1 MDEQRVRRVV
11 KLISDYCGR
20 IQELRQR
27 RIGKMSS
34 LEFWNAL
41 VATNKAIKTTD
52 DPNAKS
58 EKIGLKHTWF
68 NPSVF
73 RSEIG
78 ALSAL
83 MDALQSLLDADV
95 LAEIKA
101 EGYDANRIRLL
112 VEKGAKMA
120 EQTKAFI
127 GAWENAYGRLLTG
140 QPVKSDE
147 LSALE
152 YKIAGMVH
160 GLEDAIVKQQAPAVA
175 RVTQNPAY
183 TRRGFLSMFAK
194 RAAAAIVL
202 AGASS
207 IMTATGTKA
216 AYGQDI
222 AQKTDEITESE
233 IADQMKKE
241 TVEEILKGAPV
252 EYVKY
257 DASTQATNYDALVF
271 QKHLRAEERK
281 PVLAFFYHNRDPTV
295 PNKAEEISQRNAIIF
310 RKLSEQFA
318 GKIKFVG
325 YNTDKGLK
333 GYAGVNE
340 DPTVL
345 KILKQENVP
354 SIPAILMYSKFDI
367 LKGETITN
375 NTGTIKRIDAISGG
389 PKEDKYIAPRISN
402 NVQYWIPTNLFMQQN
417 PDKDNKI
424 YRYGGEKLKPVGES
438 IMLAKE

>member
-52 DPNAKS
+52 NPNAKS

-120 EQTKAFI
+120 EQAKAFI

-175 RVTQNPAY
+175 RVTQNPGY

-207 IMTATGTKA
+207 IMTAAGTPA

-222 AQKTDEITESE
+222 AQKAQELTDAE
-233 IADQMKKE
+233 IAEMMKKE

-257 DASTQATNYDALVF
+257 DAATKATNYDALVF
-271 QKHLRAEERK
+271 QKHLSAEERK
-281 PVLAFFYHNRDPTV
+281 PVLVLVYHSRDP
-295 PNKAEEISQRNAIIF
+295 PNAPQKGTAHRGAIIVK
-310 RKLSEQFA
+310 KLSEKYK
-318 GKIKFVG
+318 GSIKFVCFEAD
-325 YNTDKGLK
+325 TDPELSKNDHVGFNKLNIK
-333 GYAGVNE
+333 
-340 DPTVL
+340 T
-345 KILKQENVP
+345 IP
-354 SIPAILMYSKFDI
+354 SIAMYSPFDVV
-367 LKGETITN
+367 KGETQN
-375 NTGTIKRIDAISGG
+375 NNDGNIKRIDTLRGG
-389 PKEDKYIAPRISN
+389 PQNDEVAVKLYNFIN
-402 NVQYWIPTNLFMQQN
+402 NKWIPTNFFGDGKGVWRLN
-417 PDKDNKI
+417 NTLPW
-424 YRYGGEKLKPVGES
+424 KPQE
-438 IMLAKE
+438 IAYK

>member
-58 EKIGLKHTWF
+58 EKIGLKHVWF

-120 EQTKAFI
+120 EQAKAFI

-207 IMTATGTKA
+207 IMTAAGTKA

-222 AQKTDEITESE
+222 AQKADEITESE
-233 IADQMKKE
+233 IAEMMKKE
-241 TVEEILKGAPV
+241 TVEEILKGANV
-252 EYVKY
+252 EYVQRVGN
-257 DASTQATNYDALVF
+257 DTNFDALVY
-271 QKHLRAEERK
+271 QKNLKSEERK
-281 PVLAFFYHNRDPTV
+281 PVLAFFYHNKDPPDTLQ
-295 PNKAEEISQRNAIIF
+295 KGTAHRSAIIF
-310 RKLSEQFA
+310 KTLAQKFVD
-318 GKIKFVG
+318 KIKFVC
-325 YNTDKGLK
+325 YNAGMDPAKAANNYAWFDKLG
-333 GYAGVNE
+333 
-340 DPTVL
+340 
-345 KILKQENVP
+345 ILTIP
-354 SIPAILMYSKFDI
+354 SIAMYSKFDV
-367 LKGETITN
+367 LKGETVEKN
-375 NTGTIKRIDAISGG
+375 SGQIKQIDVIRGG
-389 PKEDKYIAPRISN
+389 PVEDKFIAPRTRN
-402 NVQYWIPTNLFMQQN
+402 NANYWIPTNLFMKQSI
-417 PDKDNKI
+417 DKDNKV
-424 YRYGGEKLKPVGES
+424 YRYNHEQLKVVGES
-438 IMLAKE
+438 VLLAKE

>member
-1 MDEQRVRRVV
+1 
-11 KLISDYCGR
+11 
-20 IQELRQR
+20 
-27 RIGKMSS
+27 MSS

-52 DPNAKS
+52 DTNAKS

-120 EQTKAFI
+120 EQAKAFI

-160 GLEDAIVKQQAPAVA
+160 GLEDSIVKQQAPAVA

-207 IMTATGTKA
+207 ILTATGTKA

-233 IADQMKKE
+233 IAEMMKKE
-241 TVEEILKGAPV
+241 TVEEILKGANV

-257 DASTQATNYDALVF
+257 DAATKATNYDALVF
-271 QKHLRAEERK
+271 QKHLKAEERK
-281 PVLAFFYHNRDPTV
+281 PGLVLVYRNKDPPYAKQIRTAHRD
-295 PNKAEEISQRNAIIF
+295 AIIF
-310 RKLSEQFA
+310 KRLAQ
-318 GKIKFVG
+318 KFVDKVKFVC
-325 YNTDKGLK
+325 YNADLSPEMAANS
-333 GYAGVNE
+333 YAGFNA
-340 DPTVL
+340 L
-345 KILKQENVP
+345 GILALP
-354 SIPAILMYSKFDI
+354 SIAMYSKFDVV
-367 LKGETITN
+367 KGETPEN
-375 NTGTIKRIDAISGG
+375 NDGNIKMVDVIRGG
-389 PKEDKYIAPRISN
+389 PTVDKDIPILIESCALW
-402 NVQYWIPTNLFMQQN
+402 WIPPNLFNLPN
-417 PDKDNKI
+417 PDKDGKI
-424 YRYGGEKLKPVGES
+424 YRHKNKFEISVAIK
-438 IMLAKE
+438 

>member
-1 MDEQRVRRVV
+1 MRLFSLKRCMMDEQRVRRVV

-58 EKIGLKHTWF
+58 EKIGLKHVWF

-120 EQTKAFI
+120 EQAKAFI

-222 AQKTDEITESE
+222 AQKADEITESE
-233 IADQMKKE
+233 ITDMMKKD
-241 TVEEILKGAPV
+241 TVEEILKGANV
-252 EYVKY
+252 EYVQRVGN
-257 DASTQATNYDALVF
+257 DTNFDALVY
-271 QKHLRAEERK
+271 QKNLKPEERK
-281 PVLAFFYHNRDPTV
+281 PVLVFFYHNRDP
-295 PNKAEEISQRNAIIF
+295 PSAKGKGSAHRDAIIF
-310 RKLSEQFA
+310 ISLAKMFHNR
-318 GKIKFVG
+318 IKFVG
-325 YNTDKGLK
+325 YNADVRQETNADWFNKMGLL
-333 GYAGVNE
+333 G
-340 DPTVL
+340 
-345 KILKQENVP
+345 IP
-354 SIPAILMYSKFDI
+354 SISMYSTFDV
-367 LKGETITN
+367 LKGETVEKN
-375 NTGTIKRIDAISGG
+375 SGQIKQIDVIRGG
-389 PKEDKYIAPRISN
+389 PLEDKFIAPRTRN
-402 NVQYWIPTNLFMQQN
+402 NANYWIPTNLFMKQSI
-417 PDKDNKI
+417 DKDNKV
-424 YRYGGEKLKPVGES
+424 YRYNNTGEIKVVGES
-438 IMLAKE
+438 ILLAKE